1 MKKIKTTLPL
11 LSFILFSTI
20 FGCKKEYERPD
31 QYSIDLFE
39 NERRKDNQG
48 ITHKEALE
56 LSKAFITTDSI
67 QLLDSYNKDNNSF
80 YIYKIAN
87 GKIEKETNDTIKF
100 PINILST
107 TKINKTNN
115 MYNLYL
121 QPLSAYK
128 LMVKEFNIEYQTL
141 NEVIMKE

>member
-1 MKKIKTTLPL
+1 MNQIDKIDWLKMDNLIPVITQDATT
-11 LSFILFSTI
+11 
-20 FGCKKEYERPD
+20 
-31 QYSIDLFE
+31 
-39 NERRKDNQG
+39 NEVLMLGYMN
-48 ITHKEALE
+48 KEALE
-56 LSKAFITTDSI
+56 LSKAYITTDSI

-115 MYNLYL
+115 TYNIYL

-128 LMVKEFNIEYQTL
+128 LMVKEFNIEVASEFCYT
-141 NEVIMKE
+141 